1 MKEPLKLEKKF
12 QSEPKFNLFCF
23 VCVWGGVCSFF
34 YLQQLTDKVASRERE
49 RKKQINKLAENWTA

>member
-49 RKKQINKLAENWTA
+49 KETDKQTG